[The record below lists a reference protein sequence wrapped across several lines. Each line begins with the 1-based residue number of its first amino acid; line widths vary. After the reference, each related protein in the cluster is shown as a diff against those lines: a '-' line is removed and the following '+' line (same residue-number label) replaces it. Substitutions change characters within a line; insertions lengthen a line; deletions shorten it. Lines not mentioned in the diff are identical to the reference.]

1 MFIGR
6 PPSGKWLEGCFV
18 LAKTVT
24 GHGLPLA
31 GCAQ

>member
-1 MFIGR
+1 MFIGL
-6 PPSGKWLEGCFV
+6 PPSGKWLVGCFL

-31 GCAQ
+31 DCVQ